1 MVSEVLF
8 AVWEAAFHRGACVVS
23 FPSIINAALK
33 LHMML
38 HMMLLI
44 S

>member
-1 MVSEVLF
+1 MVSEVLL
-8 AVWEAAFHRGACVVS
+8 AVLEAVFQRGVCVVS
-23 FPSIINAALK
+23 FPFVINVALK

-38 HMMLLI
+38 LI